1 MADDERQPHGRLGRL
16 FAALV
21 GTDAAGVAPE
31 AGDAGPGGD
40 GREALDLDR
49 LALRLAASADPVG
62 ILRGLVA
69 DVRRRA
75 GLGGEA
81 APSGLELFLAGRLEE
96 AGIRDQGVELPALR
110 VVRPRTSDLFYL
122 RIEEPELTWASRLAA
137 LGVEAALNETLLAE
151 RALDDPDAAP
161 LDEVVRCSQR
171 VARSI
176 AAQVPS
182 VVERAGGPAYGEWSV
197 REAISFG
204 IEALRLP
211 HRLTARFRV
220 NLRRGAAAIEVD
232 LTVPRLWAATA
243 YVDGLGVVPATA
255 QMRRRAA
262 TDYNLRLGVLLAGYA
277 LAVAPELDAV
287 WVAGVTDDPTG
298 HACYY
303 SARLERVLMETVDLT
318 GRFDPLALMRAA
330 GATVDAANG
339 ELSAVRQG
347 FSLDDEL
354 FCPGARFE
362 PVETSDE
369 ALPLSAAESLGCRLV
384 RELGSDEA
392 AARRAASAGL
402 ARGLGET
409 TADDVRALLAVAD
422 ARGASGDVRA
432 AALRCVRE
440 LVDGTLDADPLAVVE
455 AFVDGGPLRKAV
467 DRARDLLLAGCA
479 DEAGR
484 ALEGPLGEEDASGAY
499 ADDERRVWRSFST
512 HAERVLHNL
521 LGDEGGREVALV
533 PDAYLEAHLVA
544 SACALARGDAA
555 GAVAHARRAA
565 ELAPASAQVRLNLA
579 QCLEAA
585 GDAAGAADELRR
597 TLGRAYDAESV
608 GMAYLR
614 MSQLQWHTGH
624 VLAAQACY
632 QRACRHLGG
641 PALVG
646 GLAVA
651 ALLGQVGVASDGSL
665 SAEQADAALEGA
677 DIPLAPTEE
686 VVGALLGAAQAA
698 VDAERFDVAR
708 DVTRALCAA
717 VRDDVTFGVLRSLED
732 EPDR

>member
-1 MADDERQPHGRLGRL
+1 MADDEQQPHGRLGRL

-21 GTDAAGVAPE
+21 GTGIADATVEPAA
-31 AGDAGPGGD
+31 DDD
-40 GREALDLDR
+40 GARPVLDLDQLSVR
-49 LALRLAASADPVG
+49 LASSADPMGV
-62 ILRGLVA
+62 LRALVA
-69 DVRRRA
+69 DVRRRS

-81 APSGLELFLAGRLEE
+81 APTGLELFLAERLEE
-96 AGIRDQGVELPALR
+96 AGVSDKDVELPAVR

-122 RIEEPELTWASRLAA
+122 RIEETELPWASTLAV
-137 LGVEAALNETLLAE
+137 LGIEAALNETLLAE
-151 RALDDPDAAP
+151 RALDDAEDAP
-161 LDEVVRCSQR
+161 LEEVVRCEQR
-171 VARSI
+171 VARSV

-182 VVERAGGPAYGEWSV
+182 VAERAGGPVFGEWAV

-204 IEALRLP
+204 IESLRLP

-220 NLRRGAAAIEVD
+220 NVRRGAAALEVD
-232 LTVPRLWAATA
+232 LTLPRTWAATA

-287 WVAGVTDDPTG
+287 WVAGVVDDPTG

-303 SARLERVLMETVDLT
+303 SARLERALMETVDLT
-318 GRFDPLALMRAA
+318 GRFDPLALMREA
-330 GATVDAANG
+330 GATIDAANG
-339 ELSAVRQG
+339 ELAPVRQG

-354 FCPGARFE
+354 FCPSARFE
-362 PVETSDE
+362 AVETSDE
-369 ALPLSAAESLGCRLV
+369 SLPLSAAEALGCRLV

-409 TADDVRALLAVAD
+409 TADDVRALLCVAD
-422 ARGASGDVRA
+422 APGATGDVRE
-432 AALRCVRE
+432 AALRCVRA
-440 LVDGTLDADPLAVVE
+440 LVDGTLDADPLTVLE
-455 AFVDGGPLRKAV
+455 AFVDGGALREAV
-467 DRARDLLLAGCA
+467 GRARELLLSGRA
-479 DEAGR
+479 DEAR
-484 ALEGPLGEEDASGAY
+484 SALEGALAAADAAY
-499 ADDERRVWRSFST
+499 LDDDRRVWRSFST

-533 PDAYLEAHLVA
+533 PDAYLEAHLLL
-544 SACALARGDAA
+544 SACALAQGRADDAT
-555 GAVAHARRAA
+555 AHARRAA
-565 ELAPASAQVRLNLA
+565 ELAPASAQASLNLA

-585 GDAAGAADELRR
+585 GDADGAADELRR
-597 TLGRAYDAESV
+597 ALGLACDPESL

-614 MSQLQWHTGH
+614 MSQLQWHAGH
-624 VLAAQACY
+624 VLVAQACY
-632 QRACRHLGG
+632 QRAARHLGG
-641 PALVG
+641 PALMA

-665 SAEQADAALEGA
+665 TPEQADAARVGA
-677 DIPLAPTEE
+677 DIPLAPTQR

-698 VDAERFDVAR
+698 VDIERFDVAR
-708 DVTRALCAA
+708 DVTRALCSA